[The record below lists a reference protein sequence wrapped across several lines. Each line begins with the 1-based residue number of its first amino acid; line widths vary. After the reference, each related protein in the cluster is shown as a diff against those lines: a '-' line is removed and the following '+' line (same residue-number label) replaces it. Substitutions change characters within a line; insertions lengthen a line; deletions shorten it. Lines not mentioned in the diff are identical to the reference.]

1 MFEYGDT
8 LLEDFD
14 LSGYDTTEY
23 KPYLHYFDANSE
35 FEEEYFGDEYYE
47 PWVSFTSGDSLVHYN
62 KKGPNAPL
70 TFNILSSGTI
80 YWKNSGGTAKAIQY
94 SKDKGQ
100 TWTTITSSSEGV
112 GIPVS
117 AGDVLWFKGDNAEY
131 QNNTFSGST
140 AWFTLEGNAMSLFD
154 SADYKTLL
162 DFSSGHALDWVFRYC
177 TGLTDASDLVL
188 PATGI
193 TEYCYSGLFNM
204 CTNLTYGPKLPATIL
219 AYHCYNSMFEGCS
232 SLIATPNLPATTLA
246 AACYRYMFKDCTS
259 LVRVS
264 YLRASVVPD
273 NAYVRMFSGCNSLVN
288 PPRILAT
295 TMGSESCRVMFDS
308 CTSLVRAPE
317 LPATTLGYGCYW
329 QMFLDCRNML
339 YAPKVLPATALT
351 ENCYNLMFDDCY
363 ALERAPELP
372 AKTLVTRCYYFM
384 FQYCFNLKYIKC
396 LATDGFSSSGC
407 LQNWTYGV
415 ASSGTFVKDANATSW
430 PTGGHGIPNG
440 WTIVDA

>member
-1 MFEYGDT
+1 MIEYGDT
-8 LLEDFD
+8 LFEDFD

-23 KPYLHYFDANSE
+23 KPYLHYFDTNSE
-35 FEEEYFGDEYYE
+35 FEDEYFGDEYYE
-47 PWVSFTSGDSLVHYN
+47 PWVSFTSGDTLVHYN

-80 YWKNSGGTAKAIQY
+80 YWKNSGGTAKTIQY

-112 GIPVS
+112 GISVS

-162 DFSSGHALDWVFRYC
+162 DFSSGHALDWVFRHC

-204 CTNLTYGPKLPATIL
+204 CTNLTYGPKLPATVL

-259 LVRVS
+259 LVRAS
-264 YLRASVVPD
+264 DLRASVAPD
-273 NAYVRMFSGCNSLVN
+273 SAYVRMFSGCNNLVN
-288 PPRILAT
+288 PPRILAM
-295 TMGSESCRVMFDS
+295 TMGSESCRLMFDA

-317 LPATTLGYGCYW
+317 LPATTLGNGCYQ
-329 QMFLDCRNML
+329 QMFNNCAKLAT
-339 YAPKVLPATALT
+339 APRILPASTLT
-351 ENCYNLMFDDCY
+351 QYCY
-363 ALERAPELP
+363 ADMFNGCSSLVKAPELP
-372 AKTLVTRCYYFM
+372 ASTLVNWCYYEM
-384 FQYCFNLKYIKC
+384 FQYCSKLNYIKC
-396 LATDGFSSSGC
+396 LATGGFSSTNCKTS
-407 LQNWTYGV
+407 WTYDV
-415 ASSGTFVKDANATSW
+415 SSSGTFVKDANTTWSS
-430 PTGGHGIPNG
+430 GIPNG